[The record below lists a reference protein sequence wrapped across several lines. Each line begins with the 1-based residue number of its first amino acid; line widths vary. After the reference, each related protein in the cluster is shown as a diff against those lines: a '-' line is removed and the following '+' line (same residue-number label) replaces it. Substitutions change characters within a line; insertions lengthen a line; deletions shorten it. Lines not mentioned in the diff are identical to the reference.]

1 MANIL
6 IIHGPNLN
14 MLGNRETKWY
24 GNTTLEEINHSLQK
38 NNRVTDNLTIVQ
50 SNSEADIIDHI
61 QKSGNNNVEFLV
73 INPAGLGHTSV
84 SLRDALLCI
93 TIPFIEVHLSN
104 VYQREAFRQTS
115 KTWDIAMGIICGLGA
130 YGYILALQAAQNY
143 LEN

>member
-14 MLGNRETKWY
+14 MLGKRETKWY
-24 GNTTLEEINHSLQK
+24 GNTTLEEINHSLQQK
-38 NNRVTDNLTIVQ
+38 NLATDNLTIVQ

-61 QKSGNNNVEFLV
+61 QQSSDNNVDFLV
-73 INPAGLGHTSV
+73 INPAGLGHTSI
-84 SLRDALLCI
+84 SLRDALLCV

-104 VYQREAFRQTS
+104 VYKRETFRQTS